1 MPTISVFY
9 GILIQMFWRDHA
21 PPHFHALYAE
31 DEALIDI
38 RTLEVIDG
46 GLPRRALALVVEWAT
61 EHRAE
66 LIEDWELCAR
76 MQTPK
81 KIEPLR

>member
-38 RTLEVIDG
+38 RTLEVIEG
-46 GLPRRALALVVEWAT
+46 RLPRRALALVLEWAA

-66 LIEDWELCAR
+66 LMEDWELCAR

>member
-1 MPTISVFY
+1 MPTISMFY

-21 PPHFHALYAE
+21 PPHFHALYSE
-31 DEALIDI
+31 HEALIDI
-38 RTLEVIDG
+38 RTLEVIEG
-46 GLPRRALALVVEWAT
+46 GLPKRALALVLEWAS

-66 LIEDWELCAR
+66 LMEDWELCAR

-81 KIEPLR
+81 KIDPLA

>member
-38 RTLEVIDG
+38 RTLEVIQG
-46 GLPRRALALVVEWAT
+46 SLPKRALALVLEWAY

-66 LIEDWELCAR
+66 LTEDWDLCAR

-81 KIEPLR
+81 KIEPFI